1 MGNSSLHSGVS
12 VSGVGDALNSNWLL
26 DGIGVFVP
34 PRQAP
39 SAPLH
44 MQRYTEGSHIH
55 RAVVQ
60 RCPAKKYLRTWET
73 ITVADLGDPLAS
85 RELVQDTHVFCERPG
100 EAECVYR
107 AHGVFLGSAP
117 LL

>member
-1 MGNSSLHSGVS
+1 M
-12 VSGVGDALNSNWLL
+12 
-26 DGIGVFVP
+26 P
-34 PRQAP
+34 
-39 SAPLH
+39 PLH
-44 MQRYTEGSHIH
+44 MLRYIEGSHIH

-60 RCPAKKYLRTWET
+60 RCPAKKYQDLGNHNS
-73 ITVADLGDPLAS
+73 ADLGDPMAS
-85 RELVQDTHVFCERPG
+85 RELVQDAHVFCERPG